1 MFNVTID
8 GVKYAIENK
17 QQAQKMIM
25 QEHNEVY
32 EMIVPLADG
41 SILEFK
47 LDYGIVHMTVCEKVN
62 K

>member
-41 SILEFK
+41 SILVFIQNHGVVNM
-47 LDYGIVHMTVCEKVN
+47 YVYEKVN